1 MTAVS
6 AELTKIC
13 MSGAAKAKTSAEITR
28 LNAVLMAKGFL
39 CAAADPFFISRAVV
53 LGDEGRIGVS
63 KVLNRKICEGVDL
76 YCRRESR
83 HGGGAKAVYKPLHH
97 EDSEVHNRPLQAGS
111 ERKGLRSPL

>member
-1 MTAVS
+1 M
-6 AELTKIC
+6 
-13 MSGAAKAKTSAEITR
+13 
-28 LNAVLMAKGFL
+28 
-39 CAAADPFFISRAVV
+39 DPFFISRAVV

-97 EDSEVHNRPLQAGS
+97 EDSEIHNRLLQAGQGGKA
-111 ERKGLRSPL
+111 RDLL